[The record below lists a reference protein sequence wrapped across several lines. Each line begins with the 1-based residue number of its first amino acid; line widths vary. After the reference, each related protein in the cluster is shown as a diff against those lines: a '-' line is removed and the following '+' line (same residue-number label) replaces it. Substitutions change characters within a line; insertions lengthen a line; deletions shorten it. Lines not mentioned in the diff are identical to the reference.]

1 MPTTL
6 PTPERSKI
14 PKTMGVLLII
24 FASIYMIYSLF
35 GAVTSLM
42 TDNLTGFFATILSA
56 SPEFKK
62 AGIDWNSAVSVLNPI
77 FQAQGLSRL
86 CAALISAFAL
96 FAAIK
101 LVQYRAEGVK
111 FSIAWA
117 IAALVYLVLDAL
129 VYIFYISPIVVK
141 FVTKFSEQ
149 LKPFVAP
156 EEGASIEALSTLV
169 TGMGITSLTV
179 TAVIMAVFPLL
190 TLILLKTEGVKKA
203 CD

>member
-1 MPTTL
+1 MPTTI
-6 PTPERSKI
+6 PAPERSKI
-14 PKTMGVLLII
+14 PKIMGVLLII
-24 FASIYMIYSLF
+24 FASIYMLYSLF
-35 GAVTSLM
+35 GAATSLL
-42 TDNLTGFFATILSA
+42 TDSLTDFFATILSA

-62 AGIDWNSAVSVLNPI
+62 AGIDWNSAVSVLKPV

-101 LVQYRAEGVK
+101 LVQYRTDGVRL
-111 FSIAWA
+111 SVAWA
-117 IAALVYLVLDAL
+117 ISALVYLVLDAL
-129 VYIFYISPIVVK
+129 VYIFYVSPIVVQ

-149 LKPFVAP
+149 LKPLVAP
-156 EEGASIEALSTLV
+156 EEGASIEALSSLV
-169 TGMGITSLTV
+169 TGMGITSLTA
-179 TAVIMAVFPLL
+179 TALLMAVFPLL